1 MSKHD
6 LFPSVLKAGER
17 LAALR
22 ARLQNESPSGAT
34 IEISSA
40 LHDVEEMLKEVR
52 SRYSL
57 MCQILDQTSDA
68 VFAKDIDGRYSMI
81 NPNGAAMLGRTVAQV
96 LGSDDTDLFEAE
108 DAERIMAADREV
120 LRTEESCT
128 REETFAFQG
137 VPTSVRTTRSAW
149 YDAEGK
155 LRGLIGTS
163 HEVTDRRRADDEDAL
178 DRDRLRSMASG
189 IVIAEERQRRSLAA
203 DLHDGLGQEIAL
215 ARMKLSALRR
225 SASADLHEPLAG
237 IEELIERADRS
248 IRSITFQISPP
259 PLYDLG
265 LLPALQWLA
274 EDHAGRYGIRVR
286 IEDDHSPGM
295 GDEGTRVILFH
306 AVRELLI
313 NAAAHGG
320 ESSEVVVR
328 LGRDGGSLRIS
339 VEDGGRGFDTKD
351 LESRRGGLLR
361 IRELLRHAGGSVV
374 IDSMPGHGTTVTLTA
389 PLETRRPAWR

>member
-1 MSKHD
+1 
-6 LFPSVLKAGER
+6 VLGK
-17 LAALR
+17 
-22 ARLQNESPSGAT
+22 
-34 IEISSA
+34 
-40 LHDVEEMLKEVR
+40 
-52 SRYSL
+52 
-57 MCQILDQTSDA
+57 
-68 VFAKDIDGRYSMI
+68 
-81 NPNGAAMLGRTVAQV
+81 TVAQV

-137 VPTSVRTTRSAW
+137 VPTSVLTTRSAW

-178 DRDRLRSMASG
+178 DRDRLRSIASG

-203 DLHDGLGQEIAL
+203 ELHDGLGQEIAL

-248 IRSITFQISPP
+248 VRSITFQISPP

-286 IEDDHSPGM
+286 IEDDRSPGM
-295 GDEGTRVILFH
+295 GDEGTRVILH
-306 AVRELLI
+306 VREFDQRR
-313 NAAAHGG
+313 AHGG
-320 ESSEVVVR
+320 RSSEVVVR
-328 LGRDGGSLRIS
+328 LDDDASLRIS
-339 VEDGGRGFDTKD
+339 VEDGARV
-351 LESRRGGLLR
+351 S
-361 IRELLRHAGGSVV
+361 
-374 IDSMPGHGTTVTLTA
+374 
-389 PLETRRPAWR
+389 TRRTRVRTRRIAQDPELMGMWWERDHRLDAGLERSRCARRSRPGLA